1 MNNKENKIDILKEII
16 KENEELKEQNKKL
29 ENKLFWANNN
39 NNYNE
44 YWFKHWYEENKKSQE
59 KYEILKKR
67 NQDLEKDW
75 TKDHNKQYTE
85 IETLKTQL
93 AEMQQQQKAY
103 TTPVES
109 IEQLE
114 YLQKALNKKGTVDMK
129 FIKSTVTMLLKAMKY
144 NKLCESHK
152 KEVV

>member
-59 KYEILKKR
+59 RIKE
-67 NQDLEKDW
+67 LE
-75 TKDHNKQYTE
+75 N
-85 IETLKTQL
+85 
-93 AEMQQQQKAY
+93 QQQKAY
-103 TTPVES
+103 TTPLES

-114 YLQKALNKKGTVDMK
+114 YLQKALNKKGSIDIK
-129 FIKSTVTMLLKAMKY
+129 FIKCSVATLLKAMKY
-144 NKLCESHK
+144 TKLCESHK
-152 KEVV
+152 NI

>member
-1 MNNKENKIDILKEII
+1 MNNQENKIDILKEII

-44 YWFKHWYEENKKSQE
+44 YWFKHWYEENKKAQE
-59 KYEILKKR
+59 KIKE
-67 NQDLEKDW
+67 LE
-75 TKDHNKQYTE
+75 N
-85 IETLKTQL
+85 
-93 AEMQQQQKAY
+93 QQQKTY
-103 TTPVES
+103 TTPLES